1 MKAQSSMGLKPEALK
16 KYKKRIKAIKNAFL
30 KIRKGK
36 HGSTSTKG
44 NKGAWW
50 TKDKGETKKSDTKL
64 SSFREDTQENRKLQ
78 KEHKDPSKKTTTY
91 TRVTSKNKDKSS
103 DQHKKKDVKIN
114 KVNGSSSSGSS
125 SSGSSSSSGKKKS
138 EMGKAEWLKATRNS
152 PAAKAG
158 MDPNKRWEAQLR
170 HREWKKKR
178 KK

>member
-1 MKAQSSMGLKPEALK
+1 MKAQSSMGMKPEALK

-91 TRVTSKNKDKSS
+91 TRVTSKNKDKYS

-114 KVNGSSSSGSS
+114 KVNGSSSS
-125 SSGSSSSSGKKKS
+125 SGKKKS
-138 EMGKAEWLKATRNS
+138 EMGKEEWLKKTRNS

-158 MDPNKRWEAQLR
+158 LSDDQRWEAQKR